1 MFFFIPYGTDRP
13 ARSFPFITYTLIAI
27 NVIVFAW
34 QYGVSNS
41 DAVMDRY
48 AFIPNQLNGMSWFT
62 YMFLHGGL
70 SHLAGNMLYL
80 WLFGCA
86 LECALGWWIFLPTYL
101 LSGCVAMMLHYSIV
115 MATDPVGANT
125 HLVGAS
131 GAIAGLLGMYALR
144 FYQTRIRMWYFVFLL
159 FFIRWGK
166 FEIGSVWF
174 IAIWIAQQIFGAA
187 MSAWS
192 PDVGSHIAY
201 WTHIGGFGL
210 GMLYALLINLQSE
223 GKSEYVL
230 ADAVYALDRQDYRRA
245 LQLSGEVV
253 KREPANSEA
262 RLVHVRSGMHT
273 RPFEDFIPEY
283 ESLMKDSLQK
293 HNLELAQALYTEL
306 ESLYPTNG
314 MDSRL
319 RLAIATCL
327 AQLGDHAGA
336 VRVLQRII
344 QEAPNSAEAETA
356 TLRYAQLL
364 IEQLGRPKEAADALR
379 HFVVRYPNSQWKD
392 FAEQLL
398 AKARQAMRK

>member
-144 FYQTRIRMWYFVFLL
+144 FYQTRIRIFRFPSVFHPLGEVRDWLRVVHRNMDSATDFRRGDECMVSRRWLPYCLL
-159 FFIRWGK
+159 DSHRW
-166 FEIGSVWF
+166 
-174 IAIWIAQQIFGAA
+174 IWAG
-187 MSAWS
+187 
-192 PDVGSHIAY
+192 
-201 WTHIGGFGL
+201 
-210 GMLYALLINLQSE
+210 
-223 GKSEYVL
+223 
-230 ADAVYALDRQDYRRA
+230 DAVRSTHQPSERGEIRVRPCRRSVRPRPPG
-245 LQLSGEVV
+245 LSQGSSVV
-253 KREPANSEA
+253 R
-262 RLVHVRSGMHT
+262 RSG
-273 RPFEDFIPEY
+273 
-283 ESLMKDSLQK
+283 
-293 HNLELAQALYTEL
+293 
-306 ESLYPTNG
+306 
-314 MDSRL
+314 
-319 RLAIATCL
+319 
-327 AQLGDHAGA
+327 
-336 VRVLQRII
+336 
-344 QEAPNSAEAETA
+344 
-356 TLRYAQLL
+356 
-364 IEQLGRPKEAADALR
+364 
-379 HFVVRYPNSQWKD
+379 
-392 FAEQLL
+392 
-398 AKARQAMRK
+398 